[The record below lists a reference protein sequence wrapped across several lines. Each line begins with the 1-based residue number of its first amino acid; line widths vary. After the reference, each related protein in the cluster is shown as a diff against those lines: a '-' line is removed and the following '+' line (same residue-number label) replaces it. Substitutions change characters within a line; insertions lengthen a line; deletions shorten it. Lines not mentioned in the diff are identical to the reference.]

1 MFYFVKKDWSDM
13 DDKSEID
20 NLKRRV
26 GALEGVVGIS
36 SARAGDVGAEV
47 LALKIEMT
55 AGLQRLEAAVER
67 VVGRIDTVNTQVW
80 SLRDDLPDLIGT
92 ALEKYKA

>member
-1 MFYFVKKDWSDM
+1 M
-13 DDKSEID
+13 DVKSEID

-26 GALEGVVGIS
+26 GDLEDVVGIS
-36 SARAGDVGAEV
+36 SVQSGAVGAEL

-55 AGLQRLEAAVER
+55 GGLQRLETAVER

-92 ALEKYKA
+92 ALDKYKA

>member
-1 MFYFVKKDWSDM
+1 ME
-13 DDKSEID
+13 DKSEID
-20 NLKRRV
+20 ILKRRV
-26 GALEGVVGIS
+26 GALEDGNGVS
-36 SARAGDVGAEV
+36 SVQSGHVGADV
-47 LALKIEMT
+47 LALKVELT